1 MIPKRKML
9 LSKTEVDEIDME
21 NNTMQTEKK
30 IISLVVLL
38 VPIFLLSG
46 CSSTQQP
53 ADLSAD
59 STAFERQQNDSIANR
74 FQEPAPEGP
83 TVVESAMKLSGEYA
97 RLSQEAS
104 LLRQQNEDLI
114 AKNRRLDEQ
123 TVSLD
128 AQLQQTQKELAEAN
142 SLLIEMR
149 VELNNWKA
157 DILGFRNEMRNAETA
172 QLETLLRIL
181 KVLGGQVTVES
192 AKAEVTG
199 VVGSAVASMNKPD
212 RP

>member
-1 MIPKRKML
+1 
-9 LSKTEVDEIDME
+9 ME
-21 NNTMQTEKK
+21 KDTMQTKKK
-30 IISLVVLL
+30 IISLVILL
-38 VPIFLLSG
+38 VLIFLLPG
-46 CSSTQQP
+46 CSSTQKP
-53 ADLSAD
+53 ADLAVNSDAV
-59 STAFERQQNDSIANR
+59 ERQQNNSIANR
-74 FQEPAPEGP
+74 FQEPATEGP
-83 TVVESAMKLSGEYA
+83 TVVESAMKLSGDYA
-97 RLSQEAS
+97 RLSKEAI

-123 TVSLD
+123 AVSLD

-181 KVLGGQVTVES
+181 KVLGGQVTSES

-199 VVGSAVASMNKPD
+199 AVGSAVASMNKPD

>member
-1 MIPKRKML
+1 MIN
-9 LSKTEVDEIDME
+9 KTNME
-21 NNTMQTEKK
+21 NNTMQIEKK
-30 IISLVVLL
+30 IISSMILL

-53 ADLSAD
+53 VELAVNSA
-59 STAFERQQNDSIANR
+59 EVEMQQNEAVAKR
-74 FQEPAPEGP
+74 FQQTDTEAQ
-83 TVVESAMKLSGEYA
+83 TVVESAMKLSSEYS
-97 RLSQEAS
+97 RLNQEAT

-114 AKNRRLDEQ
+114 AKNHQLEERAL
-123 TVSLD
+123 SLD
-128 AQLQQTQKELAEAN
+128 AQLQQTQQELTEAN

-157 DILGFRNEMRNAETA
+157 DILGFREEMRNAETA

-181 KVLGGQVTVES
+181 KVLGGQVTTES

-199 VVGSAVASMNKPD
+199 AVGSAVASASKPD
-212 RP
+212 QP

>member
-1 MIPKRKML
+1 
-9 LSKTEVDEIDME
+9 ME
-21 NNTMQTEKK
+21 KDTMQTKKK
-30 IISLVVLL
+30 IISLVILL
-38 VPIFLLSG
+38 VLIFLLPG
-46 CSSTQQP
+46 CSSTQKP
-53 ADLSAD
+53 ADLAVNSDAV
-59 STAFERQQNDSIANR
+59 ERQQNNSIANR

-83 TVVESAMKLSGEYA
+83 TVVESAMKLSGDYA
-97 RLSQEAS
+97 RLSQEAT

-114 AKNRRLDEQ
+114 AKNRRLNEQ
-123 TVSLD
+123 AVSLD
-128 AQLQQTQKELAEAN
+128 TQLQQTQKELTEAN

-181 KVLGGQVTVES
+181 KVLGGQVTSES
-192 AKAEVTG
+192 ARAENTSS
-199 VVGSAVASMNKPD
+199 VGSAVASMNKPD